1 MYASDA
7 KAIGYNEQSFLLTEI
22 DSMQGQQPL
31 RGLEFQEKEAKK
43 IKVYRKS
50 VQKEPA
56 VKRSQL
62 ILDLKPFRSNESI
75 L

>member
-1 MYASDA
+1 
-7 KAIGYNEQSFLLTEI
+7 
-22 DSMQGQQPL
+22 MQGQQPL
-31 RGLEFQEKEAKK
+31 QGMEFQEKEAKK

-50 VQKEPA
+50 VQNKPA